1 MVTQFIKPVFYR
13 KLFIWGLILGLVSL
27 FLSQITHT
35 PFYIQPVVAEI
46 TNTPAEA
53 VWGTNGRV
61 DAITTASDGTVYIG
75 GEFTKIFPHTGQGVP
90 VSTLTGAAL
99 STFPS
104 VNDDVRVVVSDGSG
118 GWYIGGDFTQ
128 VGSVARNRIAHIN
141 ADGTLDAS
149 WNPNADNSVRSL
161 LLSGATLYAGGSF
174 TNIGGQSRTA
184 IAAIDT
190 TTGNATS
197 WNPAPNVGAYIN
209 NPNTFAL
216 SGTTLYVAGIF
227 FSIGGQ
233 ARSSLAAIDTSS
245 GNATSF
251 NPTPSG
257 GCCGTEV
264 MTVLLDG
271 TTLYAGGA
279 FTSIGGQSRN
289 HLAAFN
295 TTDGSVTSFNP
306 NVSASNGDPTVR
318 ALAVSGTTLYAGGHF
333 TSIGGQSRNYIAALN
348 TSDGTATSWN
358 SNADNWVYSLALSG
372 TTLYTGGQFTTIG
385 RPIPQ

>member
-1 MVTQFIKPVFYR
+1 MWTIMVTQFIKPVFYR

-99 STFPS
+99 STFTS

-174 TNIGGQSRTA
+174 TN
-184 IAAIDT
+184 
-190 TTGNATS
+190 
-197 WNPAPNVGAYIN
+197 
-209 NPNTFAL
+209 
-216 SGTTLYVAGIF
+216 
-227 FSIGGQ
+227 IGGQ

-318 ALAVSGTTLYAGGHF
+318 ALAVSGTTLYAGGYF

-358 SNADNWVYSLALSG
+358 SNADNWVY
-372 TTLYTGGQFTTIG
+372 
-385 RPIPQ
+385 